1 MPFYDNWLQGTLGR
15 LGYQKAQN
23 TALAPIF
30 AGEAPIGEQ
39 VNWEGYNQRQIERLA
54 VTSSWVYSDIRTIAN
69 EVSNAR
75 LGVYVREGEEETEVI
90 DHDFERLMARPNKAM
105 SGVWLKQYTIWWL
118 LLHGEAYWLKAFDNT
133 GAVAEIWP
141 IPAGRMKPIPDAQ
154 EYIKGYAY
162 TPRHGRP
169 PIVFEPEQVVFFRLP
184 NPFEYHRGL
193 SPLSAYRLAL
203 ETDLAAAK
211 WNRDTFT
218 NDVTLRTLIT
228 LPIEMST
235 PDYDRARRE
244 ILDELIEKQ
253 RRFMIARGGDVTV
266 TPMSITHKDLEF
278 LKGREFSREEIDR
291 VFGVPAGFWA
301 KEATRANSEAA
312 KATLIG
318 QAVWPLCTLMHDEIT
333 AQILIPDYADNLR
346 GRFDDIRITD
356 RAMLVEERKAYW
368 QVKTVDEARGDLGL
382 EPLEDELT
390 GLTLVGVLGKPSGT
404 PPMPIMSATK
414 SGNGT
419 ELKADL
425 KRWESVSRRQ
435 LKRGDPAAYDFE
447 SEHIPQEMHANIL
460 THLEAAS
467 TDEEVKA
474 AFAAGFRDIG
484 WEGYP

>member
-1 MPFYDNWLQGTLGR
+1 MPFYDNWLTGTLSR

-23 TALAPIF
+23 NPLPPVF
-30 AGEAPIGEQ
+30 AGEGPVGEQ
-39 VNWEGYNQRQIERLA
+39 VHWEGYNQRQIERLA
-54 VTSSWVYSDIRTIAN
+54 ITSSWVYSDIRTIAN
-69 EVSNAR
+69 EVGNTK
-75 LGVYVREGEEETEVI
+75 LGVYAREGEEETEIV
-90 DHDFERLMARPNKAM
+90 DHDFEQLMARPNRAM

-133 GAVAEIWP
+133 GTVAEIWP
-141 IPAGRMKPIPDAQ
+141 IPAGRMKPIPDAR
-154 EYIKGYAY
+154 EYIRGYAY
-162 TPRHGRP
+162 TPKHGRT

-193 SPLSAYRLAL
+193 SPLSAYRMAL
-203 ETDLAAAK
+203 ETDIAAAK

-228 LPIEMST
+228 LPSEMSG

-244 ILDELIEKQ
+244 ILDELVEKQ

-278 LKGREFSREEIDR
+278 LKGREFTREEIDR

-312 KATLIG
+312 KASLIE
-318 QAVWPLCTLMHDEIT
+318 QAVWPLCALMQDEIT

-382 EPLEDELT
+382 EPLEDGLT
-390 GLTLVGVLGKPSGT
+390 GETLVGLLAKGSGM
-404 PPMPIMSATK
+404 PMPIMAATK
-414 SGNGT
+414 SSNGT
-419 ELKADL
+419 EMKADL
-425 KRWESVSRRQ
+425 KRWESISRRQ
-435 LKRGDPAAYDFE
+435 LKRGEPALYNFE
-447 SEHIPQEMHANIL
+447 SEHIPEDMHASIMSQL
-460 THLEAAS
+460 KAAS

-474 AFAAGFRDIG
+474 VFAAGFRGD

>member
-1 MPFYDNWLQGTLGR
+1 M
-15 LGYQKAQN
+15 
-23 TALAPIF
+23 
-30 AGEAPIGEQ
+30 
-39 VNWEGYNQRQIERLA
+39 
-54 VTSSWVYSDIRTIAN
+54 
-69 EVSNAR
+69 
-75 LGVYVREGEEETEVI
+75 
-90 DHDFERLMARPNKAM
+90 
-105 SGVWLKQYTIWWL
+105 
-118 LLHGEAYWLKAFDNT
+118 HGEAYWLKAFDNT
-133 GAVAEIWP
+133 GALAEIWP
-141 IPAGRMKPIPDAQ
+141 IPAGRMKPIPDAK
-154 EYIKGYAY
+154 EYIRGYAY
-162 TPRHGRP
+162 TPKHGRT

-193 SPLSAYRLAL
+193 SPLSAYRMAL
-203 ETDLAAAK
+203 ETDIAAAR

-228 LPIEMST
+228 LPSEMSR

-244 ILDELIEKQ
+244 ILDELVEKQ

-278 LKGREFSREEIDR
+278 LKGREFTREEIDR

-312 KATLIG
+312 KATLIE
-318 QAVWPLCTLMHDEIT
+318 QAVWPLCTLMQDEIT

-356 RAMLVEERKAYW
+356 RGIILEERKVNW
-368 QVKTVDEARGDLGL
+368 QVMTVDEARGELGKD
-382 EPLEDELT
+382 PLGDE
-390 GLTLVGVLGKPSGT
+390 TLVGMMGKLGT
-404 PPMPIMSATK
+404 ELPMPIMAATK
-414 SGNGT
+414 SANGA

-435 LKRGDPAAYDFE
+435 LKRGEPALYDFE
-447 SEHIPQEMHANIL
+447 SEYIPGEMHASIL
-460 THLEAAS
+460 TQLEAAS

-474 AFAAGFRDIG
+474 VFAAGFRDVD

>member
-1 MPFYDNWLQGTLGR
+1 
-15 LGYQKAQN
+15 
-23 TALAPIF
+23 
-30 AGEAPIGEQ
+30 
-39 VNWEGYNQRQIERLA
+39 
-54 VTSSWVYSDIRTIAN
+54 
-69 EVSNAR
+69 
-75 LGVYVREGEEETEVI
+75 
-90 DHDFERLMARPNKAM
+90 
-105 SGVWLKQYTIWWL
+105 
-118 LLHGEAYWLKAFDNT
+118 
-133 GAVAEIWP
+133 
-141 IPAGRMKPIPDAQ
+141 
-154 EYIKGYAY
+154 
-162 TPRHGRP
+162 
-169 PIVFEPEQVVFFRLP
+169 VFFRLP

-203 ETDLAAAK
+203 ETDLAAAR

-228 LPIEMST
+228 LPTEMST

-312 KATLIG
+312 KATLIE
-318 QAVWPLCTLMHDEIT
+318 QAVWPLCTLMQDEIT
-333 AQILIPDYADNLR
+333 AQILMPDYADNLR

-356 RAMLVEERKAYW
+356 RAMLVEERTAYW

-382 EPLEDELT
+382 DPLEDELT
-390 GLTLVGVLGKPSGT
+390 GETLVGLLAKGGGGM
-404 PPMPIMSATK
+404 PMPIMSATK
-414 SGNGT
+414 SSNSA

-435 LKRGDPAAYDFE
+435 LKRGDPALYDFE
-447 SEHIPQEMHANIL
+447 SEHIPGEMHASIL
-460 THLEAAS
+460 TQLEAAS

-474 AFAAGFRDIG
+474 VFAAGFRDVD

>member
-1 MPFYDNWLQGTLGR
+1 MPFYDNWLTGTLNR
-15 LGYQKAQN
+15 LGYHKAQN
-23 TALAPIF
+23 NPLPPVF
-30 AGEAPIGEQ
+30 AGEGPVGEQ
-39 VNWEGYNQRQIERLA
+39 VHWEGYNQQQIERLA

-69 EVSNAR
+69 EVGNTK
-75 LGVYVREGEEETEVI
+75 LGVYAREGEEEAEVV
-90 DHDFERLMARPNKAM
+90 DHDFEQIMSRPNRAM

-133 GAVAEIWP
+133 GALAEIWP
-141 IPAGRMKPIPDAQ
+141 IPAGRMKPIPDAK
-154 EYIKGYAY
+154 EYIRGYAY
-162 TPRHGRP
+162 TPKHGRT

-193 SPLSAYRLAL
+193 SPLSAYRMAL
-203 ETDLAAAK
+203 ETDIAAAR

-228 LPIEMST
+228 LPSEMSR

-244 ILDELIEKQ
+244 ILDELVEKQ

-278 LKGREFSREEIDR
+278 LKGREFTREEIDR

-312 KATLIG
+312 KATLIE
-318 QAVWPLCTLMHDEIT
+318 QAVWPLCTLMQDEIT
-333 AQILIPDYADNLR
+333 AQILIPDYTDNLR

-356 RAMLVEERKAYW
+356 RGIILEERKVNW
-368 QVKTVDEARGDLGL
+368 QVMTVDEARGELGKD
-382 EPLEDELT
+382 PLGDE
-390 GLTLVGVLGKPSGT
+390 TLVGMMGKLGT
-404 PPMPIMSATK
+404 ELPMPIMAATK
-414 SGNGT
+414 SANGA

-435 LKRGDPAAYDFE
+435 LKRGEPALYDFE
-447 SEHIPQEMHANIL
+447 SEYIPGEMHASIL
-460 THLEAAS
+460 TQLEAAS

-474 AFAAGFRDIG
+474 VFAAGFRSTD